1 MDYSYLK
8 FLGIGFIFGGVL
20 LVFLFELVQSIIR
33 WTKAVDMLPTPIKQN
48 ILKAIFLSWR

>member
-1 MDYSYLK
+1 MDYVYLK
-8 FLGIGFIFGGVL
+8 VIGLGLIFGVVL
-20 LVFLFELVQSIIR
+20 IVLLFELVQSIIR